1 MQWTFHVSR
10 TKRRYPVGYRLFDA
24 IPLLQTVNFA
34 VLLLKVLRVD
44 RRVELFAKRL
54 LQERAGL
61 FEAAVLP
68 DVLAVPR
75 VDGREIAGLE
85 ALVHI
90 DRLSHLAKQLRAVGA
105 AERVGREVAD
115 AAARP
120 MAVLQHAVLVVRH
133 VDAEIFLVK
142 AVPLAR
148 QVVHLEFAVHH
159 TLFELVAHH
168 DVQAVGDLVGLGADE
183 GRLRLIDGA
192 VEFLRRVAAQ
202 LGEQLAELREDE
214 GREGAG
220 AAEQV
225 LIEAALA
232 LVDAHGNAAVEHRV
246 GKLVRAAGIV
256 ERVAALVD
264 NGEHRGGKILLQIV
278 RRDALVKVRTERRRK
293 RMLSRGQADIVQIEA
308 HRAHQVVGKLR
319 LLLLGKMA
327 VQHRVIELR
336 LRLDL
341 LQERH
346 DMLAQRR
353 EEFVALRHRQPILIL
368 AEPVVI
374 GVLFR
379 CAVVCE
385 ADVGLEDLFKH
396 RLEESKDARLLRAVP
411 DIVGLDK
418 QLLVGDVLVHRDLLH
433 VADVLDEQ
441 KHHALLLFV
450 EFRLVRVE
458 EFEQRDGL
466 FTGRELVVLLAQNT
480 HGLAAVRRRAL
491 GRGGRAVVKEQAHR
505 VAVGRELGLQ
515 SHQGL
520 DRFIESHDDLLT
532 FSFSVKIS

>member
-1 MQWTFHVSR
+1 M
-10 TKRRYPVGYRLFDA
+10 
-24 IPLLQTVNFA
+24 
-34 VLLLKVLRVD
+34 
-44 RRVELFAKRL
+44 
-54 LQERAGL
+54 
-61 FEAAVLP
+61 
-68 DVLAVPR
+68 LAVPR
-75 VDGREIAGLE
+75 IDGRKIAGLE

-90 DRLSHLAKQLRAVGA
+90 DRLFHLAKQLCAVGA
-105 AERVGREVAD
+105 AKRVGREVAD

-120 MAVLQHAVLVVRH
+120 MAVLQNAVLVVRH
-133 VDAEIFLVK
+133 VDAEVFLVK

-148 QVVHLEFAVHH
+148 QVVYLELAVHH
-159 TLFELVAHH
+159 ALFELVAHH

-202 LGEQLAELREDE
+202 LGEQLAELREHE
-214 GREGAG
+214 ARESAR
-220 AAEQV
+220 AAEQIF
-225 LIEAALA
+225 IEAALA
-232 LVDAHGNAAVEHRV
+232 LVDAHGDTAVEHRI
-246 GKLVRAAGIV
+246 GEIIRAAGVI

-278 RRDALVKVRTERRRK
+278 RRDTLVKVRTERRRK
-293 RMLSRGQADIVQIEA
+293 RMLGRGQADMVQIEA

-327 VQHRVIELR
+327 VQHRIVDLR
-336 LRLDL
+336 LFFDFF
-341 LQERH
+341 QERH
-346 DMLAQRR
+346 DVLAQRR
-353 EEFVALRHRQPILIL
+353 KEFVALRHRQPILIL
-368 AEPVVI
+368 AEPVVV

-379 CAVVCE
+379 RAIVCE
-385 ADVGLEDLFKH
+385 ADVGLKDLFEH
-396 RLEESKDARLLRAVP
+396 RLEESKVARLLRAVP
-411 DIVGLDK
+411 DVVGLDK

-433 VADVLDEQ
+433 IADVLDEQ

-450 EFRLVRVE
+450 ELGLVRVE

-466 FTGRELVVLLAQNT
+466 PASRKLVVLLAQNT

-491 GRGGRAVVKEQAHR
+491 GRGGRAVVKEQAHGM
-505 VAVGRELGLQ
+505 AVGRELGLQ